1 MLGRHMS
8 HMVVATVL
16 FTDIVGSTEQA
27 LALGDERW
35 GELVDRHHAAV
46 RMELK
51 RFDGFELDHVG
62 DGFLA
67 SFDAPS
73 QAVRCAAVLV
83 DVMGAAGLAIRAGVH
98 TGECTR
104 TDGQLRGAAIQ
115 ISPRVCAHAGPS
127 EVLVSSTVHD
137 LLAGSELDFVDQGPQ
152 ALQGVPGVLR
162 LYSVN
167 LTRHVGGLPVRVQ
180 LCGHLVIELQ
190 GRRVEGNLPGR
201 QGEVLFAYL
210 TANRPRPVRR
220 DELIDA
226 LWPSGAPDGADSALS
241 ALLSKLR
248 RALRPHPVEGRS
260 DLQLRLPARSWIDLE
275 AAMEAIHRAES
286 ALMRQDWTAAWGAA
300 RVTLHIARR
309 PFLSGSDAPWI
320 DDQRRR
326 LSDMY
331 IRSLETTA
339 AAAIAIGGT
348 ELHTAE
354 RSARTLIE
362 EATYRESGY
371 RLLMEA
377 MARGDNIGEALQ
389 VYEVLRR
396 RLRDELG
403 AAPSPAMRER
413 HRQLLG

>member
-1 MLGRHMS
+1 VGQRW
-8 HMVVATVL
+8 
-16 FTDIVGSTEQA
+16 DI
-27 LALGDERW
+27 R
-35 GELVDRHHAAV
+35 
-46 RMELK
+46 
-51 RFDGFELDHVG
+51 
-62 DGFLA
+62 
-67 SFDAPS
+67 
-73 QAVRCAAVLV
+73 
-83 DVMGAAGLAIRAGVH
+83 
-98 TGECTR
+98 
-104 TDGQLRGAAIQ
+104 
-115 ISPRVCAHAGPS
+115 
-127 EVLVSSTVHD
+127 
-137 LLAGSELDFVDQGPQ
+137 
-152 ALQGVPGVLR
+152 
-162 LYSVN
+162 
-167 LTRHVGGLPVRVQ
+167 
-180 LCGHLVIELQ
+180 LCGPVVVE
-190 GRRVEGNLPGR
+190 VEGQRLDGGLPGR
-201 QGEVLFAYL
+201 QGRLLFAYL
-210 TANRPRPVRR
+210 VSNRNRGCPR
-220 DELIDA
+220 DELIDV
-226 LWPSGAPDGADSALS
+226 LWPEGPPAAADSALS

>member
-1 MLGRHMS
+1 
-8 HMVVATVL
+8 
-16 FTDIVGSTEQA
+16 
-27 LALGDERW
+27 
-35 GELVDRHHAAV
+35 
-46 RMELK
+46 
-51 RFDGFELDHVG
+51 
-62 DGFLA
+62 
-67 SFDAPS
+67 
-73 QAVRCAAVLV
+73 
-83 DVMGAAGLAIRAGVH
+83 
-98 TGECTR
+98 
-104 TDGQLRGAAIQ
+104 
-115 ISPRVCAHAGPS
+115 
-127 EVLVSSTVHD
+127 
-137 LLAGSELDFVDQGPQ
+137 
-152 ALQGVPGVLR
+152 
-162 LYSVN
+162 
-167 LTRHVGGLPVRVQ
+167 
-180 LCGHLVIELQ
+180 
-190 GRRVEGNLPGR
+190 
-201 QGEVLFAYL
+201 
-210 TANRPRPVRR
+210 
-220 DELIDA
+220 
-226 LWPSGAPDGADSALS
+226 
-241 ALLSKLR
+241 
-248 RALRPHPVEGRS
+248 
-260 DLQLRLPARSWIDLE
+260 
-275 AAMEAIHRAES
+275 MEAIHRAES